1 MIRRPPRSTL
11 FPYTTLFRSHAAGV
25 GSAKTPAG
33 GTEASHRQ
41 HTERAATPAT
51 SFGEASPAKEQDK
64 MKRPPKPVAGV
75 AGPGGPAVCRASNH
89 PFGECAQLETV
100 GHNPRTAFTR
110 RNLQRSADGGLHFP
124 ITPFSSPNARLVL
137 CQTEN
142 TPLAPKWR
150 LR

>member
-1 MIRRPPRSTL
+1 MADVSYLGTPCGWRRVCKNPCRRNGGVAPQAHRDTA
-11 FPYTTLFRSHAAGV
+11 TRGTGFR
-25 GSAKTPAG
+25 KL
-33 GTEASHRQ
+33 
-41 HTERAATPAT
+41 
-51 SFGEASPAKEQDK
+51 SPKEGQRV
-64 MKRPPKPVAGV
+64 RPPKPVAGV
-75 AGPGGPAVCRASNH
+75 AGPGVPAVCRASNH